1 MFMTYILL
9 FIFIHDHN
17 RQISFADPNITA
29 EKSGLQ
35 LASMINLDMIFG
47 VCKLPAD
54 LVRLSSL
61 CDS

>member
-9 FIFIHDHN
+9 FIFIHDSN

-35 LASMINLDMIFG
+35 LATVIDLDMIFG

-54 LVRLSSL
+54 LVTLPHPT
-61 CDS
+61 DV